1 VLLLGNSELECV
13 YTPKHG
19 GWLNLAECEFSV
31 LGRQGLDWR
40 LPDLWTGD

>member
-1 VLLLGNSELECV
+1 MAASPYIKAFPPHVACSLLDKLEFV

-31 LGRQGLDWR
+31 LG
-40 LPDLWTGD
+40 